1 MQDKDGLTKQLM
13 LLSGIPVLIRS
24 VLAFE
29 KCEYINEIVIVARK
43 EEMDAVK
50 LLSKEYGIQKL
61 SRIVSGGK
69 TRTSSAMHG
78 LEAISPKAKYIAV
91 HDAARCLVTP
101 DMIADVVSA
110 AYANRAASAGCTS
123 VDTLKRVSVDGY
135 ITETIDRSEV
145 YRAQTPQVFDCNLY
159 RAAVYSA
166 GKDGILA
173 TDDNMLVERL
183 GQTVKMV
190 NTGEENIKITTAIDF
205 AVAQAILEARATK

>member
-1 MQDKDGLTKQLM
+1 
-13 LLSGIPVLIRS
+13 
-24 VLAFE
+24 
-29 KCEYINEIVIVARK
+29 
-43 EEMDAVK
+43 
-50 LLSKEYGIQKL
+50 
-61 SRIVSGGK
+61 
-69 TRTSSAMHG
+69 
-78 LEAISPKAKYIAV
+78 
-91 HDAARCLVTP
+91 
-101 DMIADVVSA
+101 MIADVVSA